1 MHDVRS
7 DQIWETC
14 KDAKS
19 TWRRVKVINVLGDT
33 VDLEYLDAP
42 GAPNP
47 ERIFTTTQSR
57 MLATNA
63 PYRFVRDAS

>member
-1 MHDVRS
+1 MDDVRS
-7 DQIWETC
+7 NQIWETC

-19 TWRRVKVINVLGDT
+19 AWRRVKVINVLGDT
-33 VDLEYLDAP
+33 VDLEYLDTP
-42 GAPNP
+42 GAPSL

-63 PYRFVRDAS
+63 PYRFVSDAP

>member
-14 KDAKS
+14 KDRKS

-42 GAPNP
+42 GDP

-63 PYRFVRDAS
+63 PYRFVSDAS

>member
-14 KDAKS
+14 KDTKS

-33 VDLEYLDAP
+33 VDLEYLDA
-42 GAPNP
+42 AADP

-63 PYRFVRDAS
+63 PYRFVSDAP

>member
-1 MHDVRS
+1 MDDVRS

-14 KDAKS
+14 KDTKS

-42 GAPNP
+42 GDP
-47 ERIFTTTQSR
+47 ESIFTTTQSR

-63 PYRFVRDAS
+63 PYRFVSDAP

>member
-1 MHDVRS
+1 MKDVRS

-14 KDAKS
+14 KDTKS
-19 TWRRVKVINVLGDT
+19 QWRRVKVIAVLGDT

-42 GAPNP
+42 RAPDP

-63 PYRFVRDAS
+63 PYRFVSDTP